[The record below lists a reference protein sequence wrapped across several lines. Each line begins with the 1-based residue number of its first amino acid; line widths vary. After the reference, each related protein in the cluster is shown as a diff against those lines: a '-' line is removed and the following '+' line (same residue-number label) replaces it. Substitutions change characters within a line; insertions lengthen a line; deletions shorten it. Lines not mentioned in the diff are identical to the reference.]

1 MTEAPAA
8 ASGPETPFSYVCR
21 RCNSCCRNKRIQ
33 VNPYEI
39 ARLARALGI
48 STSEARARFTKD
60 GVLLQTDDGNCV
72 FLTPEGCGVHADRP
86 LVCRLFPLGRV
97 VLADGSWYYT
107 HLDPGWANGTFG
119 TDGTAGD
126 YVASQGAGPFIE
138 AADAYFHWY
147 VGAARALAESA
158 GDDADGEEEDL
169 LDLDGQLA
177 RWAAQTGTPEPDDI
191 DARMRLHVALLSSK
205 IGDSQCQIA

>member
-8 ASGPETPFSYVCR
+8 ASGPETPFSYACR

-39 ARLARALGI
+39 ARLARALGV

-60 GVLLQTDDGNCV
+60 SALLQNSDGSCA

-97 VLADGSWYYT
+97 ILDDGSWYYT
-107 HLDPGWANGTFG
+107 HLDRGWANGTFG

-126 YVASQGAGPFIE
+126 YVASQGAEPFIE

-147 VGAARALAESA
+147 VRAAGVLSESPSE
-158 GDDADGEEEDL
+158 DEDGQDEDL
-169 LDLDGQLA
+169 LDLDSQIA
-177 RWAAQTGTPEPDDI
+177 RWAAQSGLPEPEDV

-205 IGDSQCQIA
+205 IGDSECQIA

>member
-1 MTEAPAA
+1 MTEAPGA

-33 VNPYEI
+33 VNPYEL
-39 ARLARALGI
+39 ARLGRAFGM
-48 STSEARARFTKD
+48 STSEARARFTAD
-60 GVLLQTDDGNCV
+60 GALLQTDDGNCV

-107 HLDPGWANGTFG
+107 HLDRGWANGTFG
-119 TDGTAGD
+119 TDGTAGE
-126 YVASQGAGPFIE
+126 YVASQGADPFIA
-138 AADAYFHWY
+138 AADAYFQWY
-147 VGAARALAESA
+147 VSAAATLAESTDEDED
-158 GDDADGEEEDL
+158 GDDEDL

-177 RWAAQTGTPEPDDI
+177 RWAEQSGSPEPEDI

-205 IGDSQCQIA
+205 IGGGQCQIV